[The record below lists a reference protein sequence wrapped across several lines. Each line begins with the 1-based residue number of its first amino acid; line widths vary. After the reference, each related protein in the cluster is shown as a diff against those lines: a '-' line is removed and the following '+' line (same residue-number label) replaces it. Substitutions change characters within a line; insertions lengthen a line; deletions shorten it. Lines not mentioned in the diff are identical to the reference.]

1 MRTSFTSLFFAL
13 AIAACGGKTTPEPVY
28 DTHSHGVGEKHDM
41 EMEHHG
47 VGVAEIDS
55 FHQTLAPIWHA
66 PAGDERKQHA
76 CAAVPTMK
84 EQATAAVGRARTD
97 HAKWEGN
104 ANALVGAVDKLG
116 VVCADAAAP
125 ATGFDAAFGAVHD
138 AYHALMEAAMPADDA
153 DHMHMGH

>member
-1 MRTSFTSLFFAL
+1 MRMSFHALFLAL
-13 AIAACGGKTTPEPVY
+13 AIAACGGKTVPEPVY

-41 EMEHHG
+41 ESEHHG

-66 PAGDERKQHA
+66 PAGDQRKKDA

-84 EQATAAVGRARTD
+84 EQAMAAVGRARTD
-97 HAKWEGN
+97 NARWEGN
-104 ANALVGAVDKLG
+104 ANALVGAVGKLG
-116 VVCADAAAP
+116 AVCGDP
-125 ATGFDAAFGAVHD
+125 ATAGFDDAFGAVHD